1 MGANER
7 YSHVLFGST
16 SCHSASV
23 NRIILRVLAA
33 TVELNGAL
41 GEKNV
46 ITLFYRGKKGN
57 LDKISL
63 AARADLRSAVA
74 LGAVV

>member
-1 MGANER
+1 M
-7 YSHVLFGST
+7 FGST

-33 TVELNGAL
+33 AIELNGTL

-46 ITLFYRGKKGN
+46 ITLFYGGKKGN
-57 LDKISL
+57 S
-63 AARADLRSAVA
+63 
-74 LGAVV
+74 